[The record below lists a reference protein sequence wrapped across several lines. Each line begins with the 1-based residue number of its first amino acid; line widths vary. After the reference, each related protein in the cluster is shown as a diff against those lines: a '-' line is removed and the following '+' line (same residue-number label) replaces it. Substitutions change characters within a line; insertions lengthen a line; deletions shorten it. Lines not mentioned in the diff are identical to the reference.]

1 MIVAAYAAAQI
12 ALFIGHNVWR
22 DEGQAWLWAQA
33 LSSPWEFFVVPGEG
47 HPPLWFWLL
56 RGLSTFFTF
65 DQARY
70 LTLGVALLN
79 ALLLHRLLR
88 GELLLLTLVL
98 CTHVI
103 LQYWGYHFRPYGLV
117 FTTILT
123 ALLLERAGRNIAA
136 TWVLAI
142 ACGLHFFS
150 GLIFGLW
157 LLVQLRR
164 RTPIRHLI
172 GPALLAAF
180 FGLCAILSSLG
191 NPEGEPSTRKLFE
204 IIVYNLAWPT
214 PWPNLRELPVAAI
227 TIALLCYG
235 LWRDKLMLGFVL
247 ALMLAFSIG
256 SAVFYGQSPWH
267 SAFLLMLTFVAF
279 RLAGSRARQWVLVVL
294 LMPQA
299 LAGVAVS
306 KERMLKPY
314 WTRPDIY
321 AAVLADAG
329 PGFNPSTQLIAW
341 QDFMLTTAA
350 ASYGITY
357 ISGNNGEQLG
367 PVNWSRRDEKR
378 VDPVLTTHPRPYW
391 LVCGSCA
398 PALAAISD
406 AGLSATE
413 LASTVNFD
421 DGPIAAY
428 RID

>member
-1 MIVAAYAAAQI
+1 M
-12 ALFIGHNVWR
+12 
-22 DEGQAWLWAQA
+22 
-33 LSSPWEFFVVPGEG
+33 
-47 HPPLWFWLL
+47 
-56 RGLSTFFTF
+56 
-65 DQARY
+65 
-70 LTLGVALLN
+70 
-79 ALLLHRLLR
+79 
-88 GELLLLTLVL
+88 
-98 CTHVI
+98 
-103 LQYWGYHFRPYGLV
+103 
-117 FTTILT
+117 
-123 ALLLERAGRNIAA
+123 
-136 TWVLAI
+136 
-142 ACGLHFFS
+142 
-150 GLIFGLW
+150 
-157 LLVQLRR
+157 
-164 RTPIRHLI
+164 
-172 GPALLAAF
+172 
-180 FGLCAILSSLG
+180 
-191 NPEGEPSTRKLFE
+191 
-204 IIVYNLAWPT
+204 
-214 PWPNLRELPVAAI
+214 AAI

-279 RLAGSRARQWVLVVL
+279 RLAGSRARQWVLIVL

>member
-1 MIVAAYAAAQI
+1 MAKRAPTRLKNALFPAASPDAAIRGAARPNLDAIAAWVIVAAYAAAQI

-164 RTPIRHLI
+164 RTLIRHLI

-180 FGLCAILSSLG
+180 FGLCAILSSLAIRKA
-191 NPEGEPSTRKLFE
+191 NPARGSSSKSSSTTSPGRRHGPICASCRWQPS
-204 IIVYNLAWPT
+204 P
-214 PWPNLRELPVAAI
+214 LP
-227 TIALLCYG
+227 C
-235 LWRDKLMLGFVL
+235 
-247 ALMLAFSIG
+247 
-256 SAVFYGQSPWH
+256 
-267 SAFLLMLTFVAF
+267 
-279 RLAGSRARQWVLVVL
+279 
-294 LMPQA
+294 
-299 LAGVAVS
+299 
-306 KERMLKPY
+306 
-314 WTRPDIY
+314 
-321 AAVLADAG
+321 
-329 PGFNPSTQLIAW
+329 
-341 QDFMLTTAA
+341 
-350 ASYGITY
+350 
-357 ISGNNGEQLG
+357 
-367 PVNWSRRDEKR
+367 
-378 VDPVLTTHPRPYW
+378 
-391 LVCGSCA
+391 
-398 PALAAISD
+398 
-406 AGLSATE
+406 SAT
-413 LASTVNFD
+413 ACGATS
-421 DGPIAAY
+421 
-428 RID
+428 